1 MGCAK
6 MKKLLCHGLAVAM
19 VVSLTATASDSS
31 AAAKKAK
38 PAKKTITIEQGKS
51 KKIVVKNKKKK
62 AKYKFT
68 ASNKR
73 IKVSASGKVKAVKV
87 GTAKVTVKEK
97 YKKKTKKIGT
107 VKIIVTKKKTVKGTK
122 TPVQTS
128 KPTNQPTS
136 TPSEKPQVTEVPIK
150 TPEPVA
156 SEVYSNYFEDG
167 DLKGFAPIGG
177 KLEVSNSQNYT
188 EGGMNSLL
196 VKDRTSETDG
206 AKLPIS
212 EYVIAGEHYQFSVV
226 VKQDT
231 GKSQKIALRMTYTD
245 QNGMARDVTLITNA
259 DAGKACASG
268 KWTTLKGEI
277 TIPKNQGDAAM
288 TLTMTTATDSFL
300 VDDVIIS
307 GKAQNNVYKVS
318 DEEYE

>member
-38 PAKKTITIEQGKS
+38 PAKKTIKIEQGKS

-107 VKIIVTKKKTVKGTK
+107 VKIIVTKKKTVKVTK
-122 TPVQTS
+122 VPVQTS

-136 TPSEKPQVTEVPIK
+136 TPLEKPLVTKVPIK

-212 EYVIAGEHYQFSVV
+212 AYVIAGEHYQFSVV

-231 GKSQKIALRMTYTD
+231 GKSQKVALRMTYTD
-245 QNGMARDVTLITNA
+245 QNGMARDVTLITNQMQEKLA
-259 DAGKACASG
+259 
-268 KWTTLKGEI
+268 
-277 TIPKNQGDAAM
+277 
-288 TLTMTTATDSFL
+288 
-300 VDDVIIS
+300 
-307 GKAQNNVYKVS
+307 
-318 DEEYE
+318 